1 MPGWVDAF
9 RKGRVVERQRAPNRL
24 EGAVGRR
31 ATLENA
37 ALYGTDTALISHAM
51 SWLSVRLFTSCLSE
65 KCHSGVTRRG
75 AEDYSFLL
83 DFRSW
88 GRGGDVKFAMQCG

>member
-1 MPGWVDAF
+1 VLGWVDAF
-9 RKGRVVERQRAPNRL
+9 RKGKVVERQRAPNRL
-24 EGAVGRR
+24 EGTFGSR
-31 ATLENA
+31 ATLENVA
-37 ALYGTDTALISHAM
+37 RYGKDTALISHAM

-65 KCHSGVTRRG
+65 KCHSGMTRRG
-75 AEDYSFLL
+75 AEDYS